1 MRTRVV
7 KIYEGWKKLST
18 WEFSGF
24 AKKGGNRSGRK
35 SEGVY
40 GTLLLSWWWWC
51 DVRLTDSLS
60 DNNKGSGRSLCAF
73 SYYIV
78 RKLVGETLWG
88 ESKKPGSLCHLPKV
102 LLLSFSL
109 KRWLIQRRRRR
120 CRWLGRGARFCIC
133 SRFLLRGVED
143 CTNWNKCSVTWWQPT
158 WFENV
163 CFAFWFPYIHVPQ
176 WWVLLCW
183 LCTFFKDF
191 FFRSHLGFLGV

>member
-1 MRTRVV
+1 MGV
-7 KIYEGWKKLST
+7 L
-18 WEFSGF
+18 GF
-24 AKKGGNRSGRK
+24 CKKKGGNRSGRK

-78 RKLVGETLWG
+78 RKLVGEALWG

-109 KRWLIQRRRRR
+109 KRWLIQRR
-120 CRWLGRGARFCIC
+120 RWLGRGARFCIC

-163 CFAFWFPYIHVPQ
+163 CFAFFCSLTSTQLWFCFAGFAHFSKFVF
-176 WWVLLCW
+176 VLI
-183 LCTFFKDF
+183 
-191 FFRSHLGFLGV
+191 